1 MSTARLA
8 KIKATTRIELVAVTP
23 ELAEF
28 WLTQNDAN
36 RSIRRAIWKAYAR
49 DMAAGAWKLTAE
61 PVKISPNGKLLDGQH
76 RLHAVVDSG
85 ATVTMFVAYDV
96 PEDAQAAM
104 DSGSKRTAA
113 DALALRGDSSTAV
126 VAATARIALG
136 VAYSPE
142 SIGKYTATHAE
153 IVGWVDDH
161 PDVFDAASF
170 ISSIQNRIKGC
181 RPSMAA
187 YTLLMLSQIDHD
199 QAYSFWAAVADQV
212 GDYPGDPVVALAR
225 RFSEAYRERESL
237 SHSAQLSMIY
247 RAWNNRRGSK
257 QMRIVRVNS
266 PGTASGLI
274 PVPVPR

>member
-1 MSTARLA
+1 MSTASLA
-8 KIKATTRIELVAVTP
+8 KIKPTTRIELVDVTP

-28 WLTQNDAN
+28 WLTQNEAN
-36 RSIRRAIWKAYAR
+36 RSVRRAIWKAYAR

-61 PVKISPNGKLLDGQH
+61 PIKISPSGKLLDGQH
-76 RLHAVVDSG
+76 RLHAVVESG
-85 ATVTMFVAYDV
+85 ATVQMFVAYDV

-113 DALALRGDSSTAV
+113 DALALRGDSQTSL

-136 VAYSPE
+136 VAYSPD
-142 SIGKYTATHAE
+142 SIGRYTATHAE
-153 IVGWVDDH
+153 IMDWVDNY
-161 PDVFDAASF
+161 PDVFDAAAF
-170 ISSIQNRIKGC
+170 ISSIHNRIKGC

-187 YTLLMLSQIDHD
+187 YTLLMLSQIDHE
-199 QAYSFWAAVADQV
+199 QAYGFWSSVAEQV

-247 RAWNNRRGSK
+247 RAWNSRRGAK
-257 QMRIVRVNS
+257 PMRIVRVNS
-266 PGTASGLI
+266 PGAAGGLI